1 MISQQDLIVELRLP
15 VVIVMLRCYD
25 DYHGEDGAQH
35 NGGDANRQTDE
46 GEVARLAGGYFRR
59 HHVPSGYR
67 STHLSEKEGGEI
79 RKCVTQ
85 QADTRV
91 GAGESLKQHEWIDFT
106 AAQAECAVTPY
117 NII

>member
-15 VVIVMLRCYD
+15 VVIVVLRCYD

-67 STHLSEKEGGEI
+67 RTHLHCFDDRNDACWPEAADGGEHGDGQVVV
-79 RKCVTQ
+79 R
-85 QADTRV
+85 R
-91 GAGESLKQHEWIDFT
+91 S
-106 AAQAECAVTPY
+106 AVH
-117 NII
+117 